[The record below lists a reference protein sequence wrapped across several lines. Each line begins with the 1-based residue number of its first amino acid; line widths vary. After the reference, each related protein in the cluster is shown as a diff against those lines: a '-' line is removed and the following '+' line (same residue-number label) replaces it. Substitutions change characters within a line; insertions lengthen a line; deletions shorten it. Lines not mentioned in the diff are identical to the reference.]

1 MVNWRVRDKFPLGTR
16 LEGCMPISAWLD
28 KGRILSEFDRNEKN
42 IIHLSK
48 KRSKFFAVYFTLT
61 TFAFVRTYLRYNPIL
76 EKKSRIDRISIT
88 LTFLCIASTRLQY

>member
-1 MVNWRVRDKFPLGTR
+1 MAIG
-16 LEGCMPISAWLD
+16 AWLD

-61 TFAFVRTYLRYNPIL
+61 TFAFVTTYLPYNPTPDV
-76 EKKSRIDRISIT
+76 KCIT
-88 LTFLCIASTRLQY
+88 LLPIPQDLDTYRYK